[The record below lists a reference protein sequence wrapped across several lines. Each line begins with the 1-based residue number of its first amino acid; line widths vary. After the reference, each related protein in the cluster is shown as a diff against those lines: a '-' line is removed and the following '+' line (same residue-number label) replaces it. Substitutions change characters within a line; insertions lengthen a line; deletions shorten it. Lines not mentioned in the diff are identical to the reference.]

1 MRWLLVLLLVIPF
14 SHALVVEST
23 GMAGERPVLYGDTIA
38 YERSGVIYVY
48 DISRHE
54 EREIARGINP
64 SLFGYTVAFETP
76 ETDADLNEDG
86 DSDDLIIQF
95 ANVQDKKVTSTR
107 AVGRNP
113 KAFSS
118 MIVFSTKESELGVDF
133 SNDGDLDDDVVRQY
147 DIDKNETINLKAV
160 GDYPVLNQ
168 RSLVFL
174 TEEGQVSTDLNSDG
188 DKNDVVL
195 RVFDKDK
202 RQVANTK
209 IAASAPA
216 MAKSGNTVFASEG
229 EIVLFDSLSQKST
242 ELNQS
247 GSLPT
252 ISGDVIIFER
262 DGELYGFSLEAM
274 NAARLN
280 VLGSQP
286 SLFEDIVAFV
296 SPEEELGDLN
306 NNGKSDEFIIRYAKE
321 EDIDG
326 DDVSDFVDNCPAVIN
341 ADQADSNSDGIG
353 DACEE
358 KKIVS
363 KNAEK
368 SEEEKAE
375 AVPESTSE
383 PLAERESE
391 RGISWYWVLL
401 IIVLLPFACYYGYKY
416 YKKRQKSFGF

>member
-1 MRWLLVLLLVIPF
+1 MRWLLVLLLIIPF

-23 GMAGERPVLYGDTIA
+23 GMAGERPVLYGDAIA

-54 EREIARGINP
+54 EREIGRGINP
-64 SLFGYTVAFETP
+64 SLFGFTVAFETP

-86 DSDDLIIQF
+86 DKDDLVIQF

-147 DIDKNETINLKAV
+147 DIDKNETINLKAI
-160 GDYPVLNQ
+160 GDFPVLNQ
-168 RSLVFL
+168 RSLIFL
-174 TEEGQVSTDLNSDG
+174 TEEGQVDTDLNADG
-188 DKNDVVL
+188 DKSDVVL
-195 RVFDKDK
+195 RVFDRDK

-209 IAASAPA
+209 IVGDALA
-216 MAKSGNTVFASEG
+216 MAKSGKAVLSSDG
-229 EIVLFDSLSQKST
+229 EIVLFDVVSQKST
-242 ELNQS
+242 VLNQTGVS
-247 GSLPT
+247 PSV
-252 ISGDVIIFER
+252 SGDVVIFGR

-280 VLGSQP
+280 VLGLQP
-286 SLFEDIVAFV
+286 SLFEGIVAFV

-341 ADQADSNSDGIG
+341 ADQADGNNDGIG

-358 KKIVS
+358 KVVIKKAPDDV
-363 KNAEK
+363 
-368 SEEEKAE
+368 EEKAE
-375 AVPESTSE
+375 AAESTPE
-383 PLAERESE
+383 PVAEQEPE

-401 IIVLLPFACYYGYKY
+401 AIVLLPFACYYGYKY